1 MNKIADHES
10 IKNLPQHPAYGEAIN
25 YALERIKK
33 AQNSIA
39 IAANIELVHLYWDLG
54 KLLSQLQAAHE
65 WGALFV
71 TCFAKDLQKH
81 YPQMAGFSRSNLF
94 RMKAFY
100 LAYKGLERDQDLIKL
115 PIFQISWTN
124 NVIILEKVDLQ
135 EARLW
140 YAQKAHECSW
150 TKRALKDWIERD
162 IFSTEGKAISNF
174 EDRLPLEQSSKAHK
188 LLKDPYVLEIT
199 LAKKEFLEREL
210 EENLIEN
217 IRKFLMALGQGF
229 AFVGNQ
235 YRLEVGKKTH
245 FLDLLFYHTKL
256 HCYVVVEIK
265 CTEFKATDAGQLNYY
280 LSAVDDQLREE
291 EDNPTIGILLCKD
304 KDHLEVEYSLR
315 DLTKPIGVATY
326 KTHRLKTL
334 PPDLQNVLPTLQ
346 DFQST
351 LLQKKKIRNAIKQ
364 IESLMSDDE
373 E

>member
-1 MNKIADHES
+1 M
-10 IKNLPQHPAYGEAIN
+10 
-25 YALERIKK
+25 
-33 AQNSIA
+33 
-39 IAANIELVHLYWDLG
+39 
-54 KLLSQLQAAHE
+54 
-65 WGALFV
+65 
-71 TCFAKDLQKH
+71 
-81 YPQMAGFSRSNLF
+81 
-94 RMKAFY
+94 
-100 LAYKGLERDQDLIKL
+100 
-115 PIFQISWTN
+115 
-124 NVIILEKVDLQ
+124 
-135 EARLW
+135 
-140 YAQKAHECSW
+140 
-150 TKRALKDWIERD
+150 
-162 IFSTEGKAISNF
+162 
-174 EDRLPLEQSSKAHK
+174 
-188 LLKDPYVLEIT
+188 
-199 LAKKEFLEREL
+199 
-210 EENLIEN
+210 
-217 IRKFLMALGQGF
+217 
-229 AFVGNQ
+229 
-235 YRLEVGKKTH
+235 
-245 FLDLLFYHTKL
+245 